1 MHIYWFKDSKT
12 GHLKQVDAL
21 LNELKKD
28 SKFLLTHVDCL
39 DKKFSL
45 ENIESIFAEP
55 PKTNQTV
62 VLIGAG
68 HGVYENILNS
78 KKFLIK
84 KFNNQAIAIAILRP
98 SKKLKSFDMIC
109 APQHDFDNKTLPK
122 NVTTFIGSLAE
133 PSYSPVD
140 KSQAMIA
147 IGGISKHY
155 KFDGDVLLGQL
166 QFILSMYQSY
176 EFRIFNSRRTP
187 DSINLKIEEELSK
200 HSNAQFIDFN
210 SMESNSFQKSLQQ
223 AALKFVTPDS
233 VNLTYESLSTPGKT
247 YLIQI
252 ETPSYRRIFG
262 SRKIRESMS
271 KLVKS
276 RQVGVVSLFEKKGG
290 INVSKIENPSEYIEP
305 LAEVEKL
312 AYSIINFISIQK

>member
-28 SKFLLTHVDCL
+28 AKFVLTHIDCL
-39 DKKFSL
+39 EKKFRL
-45 ENIESIFAEP
+45 KNIESIFKEP
-55 PKTNQTV
+55 PKTNQKII
-62 VLIGAG
+62 LIGAG

-84 KFNNQAIAIAILRP
+84 NFNMQAIAIAILRP
-98 SKKLKSFDMIC
+98 SRKLKSFDMVC
-109 APQHDFDNKTLPK
+109 APQHDFSNRALPK

-133 PSYSPVD
+133 PSYSTID
-140 KSQAMIA
+140 KNQAMIA
-147 IGGISKHY
+147 IGGTSKHY
-155 KFDGDVLLGQL
+155 KFDGDLLLGQL

-176 EFRIFNSRRTP
+176 EFKIFNSRRTP
-187 DSINLKIEEELSK
+187 DSINLKIEEELRK

-210 SMESNSFQKSLQQ
+210 SMESKSFQKSLRQ

-233 VNLTYESLSTPGKT
+233 VNLTFESLSTPGKT

-262 SRKIRESMS
+262 SRKIRESMN
-271 KLVKS
+271 KLVQSK
-276 RQVGVVSLFEKKGG
+276 QVGVVSLVKKKGG

-312 AYSIINFISIQK
+312 AYSIINFINIQK

>member
-12 GHLKQVDAL
+12 GHIKQVDAL
-21 LNELKKD
+21 LNEIKK
-28 SKFLLTHVDCL
+28 SSRFILTHVDSL
-39 DKKFSL
+39 NKKFGL
-45 ENIESIFAEP
+45 ENIESIFMEP
-55 PKTNQTV
+55 PKTNQKV

-84 KFNNQAIAIAILRP
+84 NFNNQAIAIAILRP
-98 SKKLKSFDMIC
+98 SKKLKSFDMVC
-109 APQHDFDNKTLPK
+109 APEHDFGDKTLPK

-133 PSYSPVD
+133 PSYSPID

-147 IGGISKHY
+147 IGGTSKHY
-155 KFDGDVLLGQL
+155 KFDGNVLLGQL

-187 DSINLKIEEELSK
+187 DSVNLKIEEELKK

-210 SMESNSFQKSLQQ
+210 SMESKSFQHCLRQ

-233 VNLTYESLSTPGKT
+233 VNLTFESLSTPGKT
-247 YLIQI
+247 YLIQV
-252 ETPSYRRIFG
+252 EPPSYRRIFG
-262 SRKIRESMS
+262 SRKIRESMN
-271 KLVKS
+271 KLVQSK
-276 RQVGVVSLFEKKGG
+276 QVGVVSLVKKKGG

-312 AYSIINFISIQK
+312 AYSIINFINIQK